1 MLVKIACPACGKGEI
16 ALEPKL
22 MVQGASFSC
31 NACGASLAATPTG
44 QEDLKRGLEDYEQMQ
59 EKVAG
64 LHAKGSNP
72 QVG

>member
-1 MLVKIACPACGKGEI
+1 MLVKIACPACGEGEI

-22 MVQGASFSC
+22 LVQGASFSC

-44 QEDLKRGLEDYEQMQ
+44 QEDLKQGLEDYEQMQ

-64 LHAKGSNP
+64 LRAKGNDP
-72 QVG
+72 LAG